1 MSNLHAG
8 DIKPTSDDY
17 LDKFI
22 DLRAQVFEY
31 LNFDF
36 GVDKEYINGE
46 PNKIYWKYKDIREKV
61 EDAMSD
67 MLMSIIQARTIWI
80 TNLYEYNERRRYITR
95 AIADC
100 EYAIQEFQFAIRMK
114 WVKPGK
120 YENLIDLFTV
130 QIQSLR
136 NWKSSDNRLKER
148 LKP

>member
-46 PNKIYWKYKDIREKV
+46 PNKIYWKFEDIREKV
-61 EDAMSD
+61 DDAMSD
-67 MLMSIIQARTIWI
+67 MLMSIIHAKGTRI
-80 TNLYEYNERRRYITR
+80 TDR
-95 AIADC
+95 
-100 EYAIQEFQFAIRMK
+100 
-114 WVKPGK
+114 
-120 YENLIDLFTV
+120 
-130 QIQSLR
+130 
-136 NWKSSDNRLKER
+136 
-148 LKP
+148 